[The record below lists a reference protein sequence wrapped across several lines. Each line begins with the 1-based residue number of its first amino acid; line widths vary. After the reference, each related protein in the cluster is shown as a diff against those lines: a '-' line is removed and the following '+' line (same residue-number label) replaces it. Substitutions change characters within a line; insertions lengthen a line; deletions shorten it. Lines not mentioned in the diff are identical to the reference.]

1 MYTAGPGSRRAGVVG
16 AWVVVALV
24 ALVGIA
30 ALVMDLGRMMVAAQH
45 TQNVA
50 DGSSLAGALQLP
62 DRAACTER
70 LQGLVLTTNLDN
82 PRTLVSVD
90 PAQDLVFYEDGDRV
104 PDFGLLIYHE
114 WAVAATGHTVVPYLF
129 GRIFG
134 FTEQAIQ
141 RAATA
146 YATDNPG
153 PEHIAIFAGATGPR
167 EVGVTA
173 SGSDLQVAGG
183 MHSNSQVTMTG
194 QDMVVAGVVEYRHR
208 YRITDVADLR
218 GELRTGQVDPYPVD
232 FTWEQFDQ
240 GPWDH
245 EYSGDLSTTE
255 LPSGRIRVDGDLTLQ
270 GNGFYARD
278 SLWVVTGDV
287 QILGSGAILDRV
299 TIVAQGTIRANGA
312 SGGYSPY
319 VENLFL
325 MSLSNANPA
334 IRFNGADT
342 QTNGIIFAPN
352 GQVEY
357 NGGSQEV
364 HDGAIIGLTVDIN
377 GGGSVF
383 RALDATNNT
392 GPSRVR
398 LIR

>member
-1 MYTAGPGSRRAGVVG
+1 MGTVGRGSRRAGVVG

-24 ALVGIA
+24 ALIGIA
-30 ALVMDLGRMMVAAQH
+30 AMVMDLGRMMIAAQH
-45 TQNVA
+45 TQNVV
-50 DGSSLAGALQLP
+50 DGGSLAGALQLP
-62 DRAACTER
+62 DRPACTER
-70 LQGLVLTTNLDN
+70 LQGMVLTNNVDN
-82 PRTLVSVD
+82 PNTPVTVD
-90 PAQDLVFYEDGDRV
+90 SAQDLTFYEDGDRV
-104 PDFGLLIYHE
+104 PGFGLLIYHE

-134 FTEQAIQ
+134 FTEQAVH

-153 PEHIAIFAGATGPR
+153 PEHVAIFAGADARRSQGIN
-167 EVGVTA
+167 A
-173 SGSDLQVAGG
+173 SGAGMQVAGG
-183 MHSNSQVTMTG
+183 THSNSEIVLTG
-194 QDMVVAGVVEYRHR
+194 QDMVVTGPVEYRHS
-208 YRITDVADLR
+208 YRITDEEDLR
-218 GELRTGQVDPYPVD
+218 GDLQVGDIDPYPVS
-232 FTWEQFDQ
+232 FTWDQFDQ
-240 GPWDH
+240 GPWDFEH
-245 EYSGDLSTTE
+245 TGDLSTTTV
-255 LPSGRIRVDGDLTLQ
+255 PSGRARIDGDLTLE
-270 GNGFYARD
+270 GNGFYAHD

-287 QILGSGAILDRV
+287 RFLGSGAVLDRV
-299 TIVAQGTIRANGA
+299 TIVAQGTITANGA

-325 MSLSNANPA
+325 MSLSSTNPA
-334 IRFNGADT
+334 IRFNGSNT
-342 QTNGIIFAPN
+342 QTVGIIFAPS

-383 RALDATNNT
+383 RALDETNNT